1 VPRRYLELALLRCYH
16 FLEAG
21 PPVAALARLAAMMRG
36 LTDPLASAY
45 AHLYL
50 ARRTAAIAPQEKG
63 EPLKTGK
70 PAGYRQG
77 PAQVKKQQGKGGTGL
92 HALGFRV
99 EPHPCLPRAAW
110 SIIQHSHCVSQAAR
124 AVLWGLPGDPLAA
137 APCT

>member
-36 LTDPLASAY
+36 LADPLASAY

-63 EPLKTGK
+63 EPLRPGS
-70 PAGYRQG
+70 RQG
-77 PAQVKKQQGKGGTGL
+77 TDMSEAAREAGGTGRL
-92 HALGFRV
+92 LALGFRV
-99 EPHPCLPRAAW
+99 ELRPCLPWAAW
-110 SIIQHSHCVSQAAR
+110 SIIQRCHCVSQAAR
-124 AVLWGLPGDPLAA
+124 GVR
-137 APCT
+137 